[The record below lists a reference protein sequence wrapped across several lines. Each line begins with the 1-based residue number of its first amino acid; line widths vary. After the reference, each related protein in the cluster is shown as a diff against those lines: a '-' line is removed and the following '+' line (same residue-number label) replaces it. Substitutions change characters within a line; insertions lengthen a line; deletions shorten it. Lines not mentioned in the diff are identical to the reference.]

1 MSFGLKC
8 KKKNEALINKFISH
22 KKLYVVVDVIVK
34 IDKSKS
40 HKTYVAL
47 KYKYFNQF
55 LEFEMFN

>member
-8 KKKNEALINKFISH
+8 TKENEALLYKFISH